1 MRSRI
6 GVVVCLW
13 LLLPLSAHAELID
26 SVLGVDAERV
36 GCAAVWPINVIAF
49 D

>member
-13 LLLPLSAHAELID
+13 LLLPLSAHAQVLEHLIASALASHPSAQGQRGWALD
-26 SVLGVDAERV
+26 
-36 GCAAVWPINVIAF
+36 
-49 D
+49 